1 MEVASLV
8 IALLN
13 NIGPRLFSLVQ
24 KKYNLYKR
32 FDSDVTYLMNKLP
45 YITAAVQLLGQN
57 IPLVEELSRLAHD
70 IEDCIDRINY
80 RASRIEQGIS
90 VNSTNRT
97 SIEEL
102 DKEMK
107 RLKTEV
113 QRLQQGIADALPVS
127 NPSTSSTLHSQSS
140 LDRLVLPEE
149 LFGMKV
155 PMEELR
161 VQLVELEPKQLK
173 VISIVGFCGLGKTI
187 LAHELYESPE
197 GKKFNERAW
206 VSAAHGDSRELLRDI
221 LLKLHKQ
228 PPETSDVF
236 QLSIDLR
243 EHLNNKK

>member
-1 MEVASLV
+1 MPGAATG
-8 IALLN
+8 AL
-13 NIGPRLFSLVQ
+13 RATYAEHE
-24 KKYNLYKR
+24 YNLYKR

-45 YITAAVQLLGQN
+45 YITASVQLLEQN

-80 RASRIEQGIS
+80 RASWIEQGIS

-113 QRLQQGIADALPVS
+113 QRLQQSIADALLVS
-127 NPSTSSTLHSQSS
+127 NPSSTLHSQSS

-155 PMEELR
+155 PLEELR

-206 VSAAHGDSRELLRDI
+206 VSAAHGDSRELLREI
-221 LLKLHKQ
+221 LRKLHKQ
-228 PPETSDVF
+228 PADISDVF